1 MSNTLK
7 IILSIC
13 GIAILGFVIFVGI
26 IFSSFSF
33 DNMCGTKLSEAKLS
47 PNGKLKVLI
56 FSANCG
62 AISDFSTQISIVDY
76 NYNLKNDDVGNI
88 LSADSDH
95 GKAKMDKEREVIDVT
110 TKWLNNNLLEI
121 EYPENARIFKSEDS
135 KNGVEII
142 YKKIKYNSF

>member
-1 MSNTLK
+1 
-7 IILSIC
+7 
-13 GIAILGFVIFVGI
+13 
-26 IFSSFSF
+26 
-33 DNMCGTKLSEAKLS
+33 MCGTKLSEAKLS

-95 GKAKMDKEREVIDVT
+95 GKAKMDKERKVIDVT
-110 TKWLNNNLLEI
+110 TKCLNNNLLEI
-121 EYPENARIFKSEDS
+121 EYPENARIFKSKNS

-142 YKKIKYNSF
+142 YKKIK